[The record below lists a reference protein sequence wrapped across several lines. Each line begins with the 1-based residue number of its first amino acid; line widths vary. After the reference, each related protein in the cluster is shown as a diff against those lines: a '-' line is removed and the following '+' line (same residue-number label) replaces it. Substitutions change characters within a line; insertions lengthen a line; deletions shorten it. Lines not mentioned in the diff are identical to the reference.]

1 MTQAASLDHT
11 AHLSDDE
18 LDAWRRFLRAHAAI
32 TRQLDADLIASHH
45 LTLRDYEVLLH
56 LAQAPHRR
64 LRMSDLAERVLLTR
78 SGVTRLVDGLVRSGW
93 VERVSCPSDARG
105 SFAAVTDAGY
115 DKLRQAS
122 VTHLEGVR
130 SLYVDRFSGEELG
143 TLSALLATLPGAE
156 RGGASCAVDAQPSD
170 DACSVE

>member
-1 MTQAASLDHT
+1 MTQTAPLDHT
-11 AHLSDDE
+11 PRLGDEE

-32 TRQLDADLIASHH
+32 TRQLDADLIASHD

-64 LRMSDLAERVLLTR
+64 LRMSDLADRVLLTR
-78 SGVTRLVDGLVRSGW
+78 SGVTRLVDGLVRAGW

-115 DKLRQAS
+115 ERLRQAS
-122 VTHLEGVR
+122 LTHLGGVR
-130 SLYVDRFSGEELG
+130 SLFVDRFARAELA
-143 TLSALLATLPGAE
+143 TLSGLLAALPGAE
-156 RGGASCAVDAQPSD
+156 TTGDSCSVDEPPSG